1 MSGLIYPE
9 ESYKIIGACFNVYKA
24 KGCGFTEPVYQECLE
39 IELEYQEIPFEA
51 QKKLKLAY
59 RGRELKQTFKP
70 DFICYEKIVL
80 EIKAV
85 ANLVDEH
92 RAQLL
97 NYLTRT
103 SRNQK
108 KKIKSA
114 RKVAETQ
121 RIRKEYAKVFLCD
134 PFAPSRLWVKFLL
147 FGI

>member
-1 MSGLIYPE
+1 MTGLIYPE
-9 ESYKIIGACFNVYKA
+9 ESYKIIGACFNVYKE

-39 IELEYQEIPFEA
+39 IELEHQEIQFEA

-97 NYLTRT
+97 NYLNATEMKLGLLINFGHYPKLEYERLILTRD
-103 SRNQK
+103 K
-108 KKIKSA
+108 
-114 RKVAETQ
+114 
-121 RIRKEYAKVFLCD
+121 
-134 PFAPSRLWVKFLL
+134 
-147 FGI
+147 

>member
-1 MSGLIYPE
+1 MGGLIYPE
-9 ESYKIIGACFNVYKA
+9 ESYKISGACFNVYKE

-70 DFICYEKIVL
+70 DFICSEKIVL

-103 SRNQK
+103 SP
-108 KKIKSA
+108 
-114 RKVAETQ
+114 V
-121 RIRKEYAKVFLCD
+121 
-134 PFAPSRLWVKFLL
+134 
-147 FGI
+147 G